1 MAYTC
6 WRIIIKVNKVD
17 GNKIVDSHPHHV
29 LCDGVILG
37 RFLLSGFVM
46 NHFTNAK
53 NTFLLEDPTSKR
65 VAQRLVARFGCL
77 LTSLKYRK

>member
-1 MAYTC
+1 MAT
-6 WRIIIKVNKVD
+6 RLINF
-17 GNKIVDSHPHHV
+17 HPHHV

-37 RFLLSGFVM
+37 RLLLSGFVM
-46 NHFTNAK
+46 NHFTNTK
-53 NTFLLEDPTSKR
+53 NTFLLKDPTSKR